1 MIYLKTAGAL
11 PMKLELNFWDELID
25 SDRQIVIRE
34 LTLKMTI
41 TSIPMRFFDYDFITT
56 YLRGIISTSS
66 DKIVD
71 F

>member
-25 SDRQIVIRE
+25 SDRQIILCE

-41 TSIPMRFFDYDFITT
+41 TSMIDDQFLCDFLIMT
-56 YLRGIISTSS
+56 L
-66 DKIVD
+66 
-71 F
+71 